1 MAKESPLYADRFK
14 LVEPKE
20 YYTIISLIDTI
31 EFIYRINKK
40 KMIDKELW
48 KRWENHA
55 KGMMTIPKFKKVWS
69 VTKEFHTPDFVSFMN
84 AL

>member
-31 EFIYRINKK
+31 EFIY
-40 KMIDKELW
+40 
-48 KRWENHA
+48 
-55 KGMMTIPKFKKVWS
+55 
-69 VTKEFHTPDFVSFMN
+69 
-84 AL
+84 

>member
-48 KRWENHA
+48 QRWENHA
-55 KGMMTIPKFKKVWS
+55 KSMMTIPKFKKVWE
-69 VTKEFHTPDFVSFMN
+69 VTKEFHTRDFVNFMD